1 MHQSNLLTLKQ
12 IGGVNTTQ
20 LQYIYGTEE
29 ANKSTPVSTVVIQW
43 CIANQI
49 DLDSRYTLVAAS
61 DVYRLQM
68 SGRQVN
74 VWTVNS
80 VEKAYDLVNNL
91 HVDMITTE
99 YMLNSEQ

>member
-1 MHQSNLLTLKQ
+1 M
-12 IGGVNTTQ
+12 
-20 LQYIYGTEE
+20 
-29 ANKSTPVSTVVIQW
+29 IQR
-43 CIANQI
+43 CIAIQI